1 MMIQSELSKQPF
13 YIKNQKVMNYKQK
26 SRIIANLVKI
36 IVILNHL
43 VSWNSRVMK
52 KKRGQIQLRELELLS

>member
-1 MMIQSELSKQPF
+1 MMIQSELSKKPF
-13 YIKNQKVMNYKQK
+13 YIKNQKVLNYKRK